1 MACRILH
8 AVHCEGMKKTEKI
21 RTSLAALRMDL
32 GTADYQDTVRVLAT
46 AMRMVKRGEID
57 APKARNA
64 LAKMGC
70 VYLGPVVW

>member
-1 MACRILH
+1 
-8 AVHCEGMKKTEKI
+8 MKKTEKI

-70 VYLGPVVW
+70 DSSS